1 LRLYLEPSVLVKLFK
16 KEPDS
21 TRMVDLLGTID
32 EQRDWFAC
40 TSRWSLLEV
49 ARALKKDG
57 KPKELVE
64 LNLRELKR
72 HRISFIAVTEKIL
85 SDSENLIASHGI
97 YASDAVHVATYS
109 SVARVKRLDAILS
122 DDRHLKRLGQIVNV
136 LTLSEVPSD
145 RNEASAKSNRSLH
158 HKS

>member
-1 LRLYLEPSVLVKLFK
+1 MRLYLEPSVLVKLFK

-21 TRMVDLLGTID
+21 TRMADLLGAID
-32 EQRDWFAC
+32 ERRDWFAC

-64 LNLRELKR
+64 LDLRELKR

-85 SDSENLIASHGI
+85 SDSEIVISSHGI
-97 YASDAVHVATYS
+97 YASDAIHVATYS
-109 SVARVKRLDAILS
+109 SVARVKRLDAMLS
-122 DDRHLKRLGQIVNV
+122 DDRHLRRLGQIVNV
-136 LTLSEVPSD
+136 LTLSEVSSD
-145 RNEASAKSNRSLH
+145 TAQS
-158 HKS
+158 